1 MHVRYRKA
9 GKKIID
15 SDRILR
21 NKKTGLIEPGYNFST
36 G

>member
-1 MHVRYRKA
+1 MHVRHRQA
-9 GKKIID
+9 GEKIID

-36 G
+36 T